1 MLEVIL
7 RCNSGVVATPEAVRG
22 HQKKIIVMTI
32 NDKHVTSQAQGNLNT
47 VLGAVGSAGALLGGN
62 GLLGNLLGNRN
73 GCECSDNQPISRY
86 EANLLLALNNK
97 DAEIANLK
105 SDQYT
110 DAKIVEATTYLQG
123 LIRQLEAEVRKNKE
137 EQCSINTQQAVYNG
151 ANTATLQCMQN
162 QIQQL
167 FGLTKLV
174 VPNTAVC
181 PGWGDVAV
189 TPKTTTTTPAA

>member
-1 MLEVIL
+1 
-7 RCNSGVVATPEAVRG
+7 
-22 HQKKIIVMTI
+22 MTI

-47 VLGAVGSAGALLGGN
+47 VLGATGAAAFLGN
-62 GLLGNLLGNRN
+62 GFLGRLFGNCNN
-73 GCECSDNQPISRY
+73 GCECSDNQPVSRY

-110 DAKIVEATTYLQG
+110 DAKIVETTTYLMG

-137 EQCSINTQQAVYNG
+137 EQCQINTQQAVYNG

-162 QIQQL
+162 QIAQL
-167 FGLTKLV
+167 YGLTKLV

-181 PGWGDVAV
+181 PGWGEVAV
-189 TPKTTTTTPAA
+189 TPKTTTTPAA

>member
-1 MLEVIL
+1 
-7 RCNSGVVATPEAVRG
+7 
-22 HQKKIIVMTI
+22 MTI

-47 VLGAVGSAGALLGGN
+47 VLGATGAAAFLGN
-62 GLLGNLLGNRN
+62 GFLGRLFGNCN
-73 GCECSDNQPISRY
+73 NSCECSDNQPVSRY

-110 DAKIVEATTYLQG
+110 DQKIVETTTYLQG

-137 EQCSINTQQAVYNG
+137 EQCQINTQQAVYNG

-162 QIQQL
+162 QIAQL
-167 FGLTKLV
+167 YGLTKLV

-189 TPKTTTTTPAA
+189 TPKTATTPAA

>member
-1 MLEVIL
+1 
-7 RCNSGVVATPEAVRG
+7 
-22 HQKKIIVMTI
+22 MTI

-47 VLGAVGSAGALLGGN
+47 VLGATGAAAFLGN
-62 GLLGNLLGNRN
+62 GFLGKLFGNCNN

-110 DAKIVEATTYLQG
+110 DQKIVETTTYLQG

-137 EQCSINTQQAVYNG
+137 EQCQINTQQAVYNG

-162 QIQQL
+162 QIAQL
-167 FGLTKLV
+167 YGLTKLV

-189 TPKTTTTTPAA
+189 TPKTATTPAA

>member
-1 MLEVIL
+1 
-7 RCNSGVVATPEAVRG
+7 
-22 HQKKIIVMTI
+22 MTI

-47 VLGAVGSAGALLGGN
+47 VLGATGAGAALFGNGFLGRLFGGN
-62 GLLGNLLGNRN
+62 CNN
-73 GCECSDNQPISRY
+73 GCECSDNMPVSRY

-110 DAKIVEATTYLQG
+110 DKKIVETTTYLQG
-123 LIRQLEAEVRKNKE
+123 LIRQLEAEVRANKE
-137 EQCSINTQQAVYNG
+137 AQCQINTQQAVYNG
-151 ANTATLQCMQN
+151 ANTATLQCMQG

-167 FGLTKLV
+167 YGLTKLV

-181 PGWGDVAV
+181 PGWGEVAI
-189 TPKTTTTTPAA
+189 TPKTTTTPAA

>member
-1 MLEVIL
+1 
-7 RCNSGVVATPEAVRG
+7 
-22 HQKKIIVMTI
+22 MTI

-47 VLGAVGSAGALLGGN
+47 VLGATGAAAFLGN
-62 GLLGNLLGNRN
+62 GFLGRLFGNCN
-73 GCECSDNQPISRY
+73 NSCECSDNQPVSRY

-110 DAKIVEATTYLQG
+110 DAKIVETTTYLQG

-137 EQCSINTQQAVYNG
+137 EQCQINTQQAVYNG

-162 QIQQL
+162 QIAQL
-167 FGLTKLV
+167 YGLTKLV

-181 PGWGDVAV
+181 PGWGDVSV
-189 TPKTTTTTPAA
+189 TPKTATTPAA

>member
-1 MLEVIL
+1 
-7 RCNSGVVATPEAVRG
+7 
-22 HQKKIIVMTI
+22 MTI

-47 VLGAVGSAGALLGGN
+47 VLGATGTGAALFGN
-62 GLLGNLLGNRN
+62 GFLGRLFGNCNN
-73 GCECSDNQPISRY
+73 GCECSDNQPVSRY

-110 DAKIVEATTYLQG
+110 DQKIVETTTYLMG

-137 EQCSINTQQAVYNG
+137 EQCQINTQQAVYNG

-162 QIQQL
+162 QIAQL
-167 FGLTKLV
+167 YGLTKLV

-189 TPKTTTTTPAA
+189 TPKTATTPAA

>member
-1 MLEVIL
+1 
-7 RCNSGVVATPEAVRG
+7 
-22 HQKKIIVMTI
+22 MTI

-47 VLGAVGSAGALLGGN
+47 VLGATGAAAFLGN
-62 GLLGNLLGNRN
+62 GFLGRLFGNGNN
-73 GCECSDNQPISRY
+73 GCECSDNMPVSRY

-110 DAKIVEATTYLQG
+110 DKKIVETTTYLQG
-123 LIRQLEAEVRKNKE
+123 LIRQLEAEVRANKE
-137 EQCSINTQQAVYNG
+137 AQCQINTQQAVYNG
-151 ANTATLQCMQN
+151 ANTATLQCMQG

-167 FGLTKLV
+167 YGLTKLV

-181 PGWGDVAV
+181 PGWGEVAI
-189 TPKTTTTTPAA
+189 TPKTTTTPAA